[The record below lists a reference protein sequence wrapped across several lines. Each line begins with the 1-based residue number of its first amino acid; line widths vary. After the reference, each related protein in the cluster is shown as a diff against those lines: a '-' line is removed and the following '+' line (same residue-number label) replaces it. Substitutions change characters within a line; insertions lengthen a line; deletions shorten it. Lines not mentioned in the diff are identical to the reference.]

1 MSERENR
8 RIILRTNLENEILV
22 FEVEDNGVGM
32 EYEVKQKV
40 FTTFF
45 TTKGGI
51 GTGLGLLT
59 TRRIVQEHGGT
70 IDFESIKA
78 KGSIFRMEFL
88 LKRPPKPG
96 FTCRD
101 RTLFCPHIMN
111 AKFNCAVRCPHL
123 TDTLLV
129 PMLQRGNESLVCDE
143 CKKYPASFEPGLL
156 YQDCKPQ

>member
-45 TTKGGI
+45 TTKGGE

-78 KGSIFRMEFL
+78 KGSIFRMEFP
-88 LKRPPKPG
+88 LKRLPKPG

-101 RTLFCPHIMN
+101 RTLFCPHI
-111 AKFNCAVRCPHL
+111 
-123 TDTLLV
+123 
-129 PMLQRGNESLVCDE
+129 NECQVQLCCQVSSLDR
-143 CKKYPASFEPGLL
+143 YFARSHAPAWERKSGMRRVQKIPGFFRAGLIISRL
-156 YQDCKPQ
+156 